1 LEPAIRRQFDFPV
14 LWLHGGEDRIT
25 FMFNLQ
31 TDEVDN
37 ARKALIHHGLSGF
50 FPTPPEWDLV
60 VSDWQNVNAII
71 CSIDLDQYSPYEN
84 AKTYAPKK
92 SQAIRPVSAPHVQ
105 DLIIYTAL
113 VLILRD
119 RVEDARLDSQL
130 AKSFSYRATKAPAGR
145 LYQSVGAY
153 EAYREKT
160 KARLELS
167 KTKFIATAD
176 IADFYPRIY
185 QHRLENALTAASS
198 SQRERETC
206 RVLMK
211 LLNAFSGG
219 TSYGIPTGPYA
230 SRTLGEAVLIDV
242 DASLHGGGVDF
253 VRWVDDFTIFAK
265 TEEEAKEAIFFISSW
280 LNDHHGLSLN
290 QEKTRILT
298 KKDFVNDVWKTY
310 DQEHDEFRRRV
321 KEINDA
327 ISYDEEPDE
336 DDGFDELDVE
346 GVFDL
351 AMEIDIEP
359 KFGLIRFLLE
369 RIIIQPGVDD
379 ETRTNVV
386 RKAMKNVWKLTPLF
400 DAIVKA
406 IDEDADISKTEMQT
420 WAKRI
425 HAEILERKL
434 FIPGFIVAWFC
445 WFVGERRIDDMADK
459 LKHLSEHTNDNA
471 VLREALYAISR
482 VGSRAHALTIK
493 ERYSS
498 VSDVVRPCIVAATK
512 KLGADERKFWRLKVG
527 ISDPYE
533 KLMLK

>member
-1 LEPAIRRQFDFPV
+1 MAL
-14 LWLHGGEDRIT
+14 G
-25 FMFNLQ
+25 MFNL
-31 TDEVDN
+31 TPDEVQN
-37 ARKALIHHGLSGF
+37 ARTALRHHGVSGF

-60 VSDWQNVNAII
+60 LGDWQNVNAII
-71 CSIDLDQYSPYEN
+71 CSLDLDTYIPYQN
-84 AKTYAPKK
+84 AQTYAPKK
-92 SQAIRPVSAPHVQ
+92 SHAIRPVSSLHVQ

-119 RVEDARLDSQL
+119 RVEDARLDPQL
-130 AKSFSYRATKAPAGR
+130 RKSFSYRATKAAVGR

-153 EAYREKT
+153 EAYREQT
-160 KARLELS
+160 KARLALA

-176 IADFYPRIY
+176 ISDFYPRIY

-230 SRTLGEAVLIDV
+230 SRVLGEAVLIDV
-242 DASLHGGGVDF
+242 DASLHGSDIDF
-253 VRWVDDFTIFAK
+253 VRWVDDFTIFSK
-265 TEEEAKEAIFFISSW
+265 SEEEAKEIIFFVSSW
-280 LNDHHGLSLN
+280 LNEHHGLSLN

-298 KKDFVNDVWKTY
+298 KKDFVSDVWKTY

-327 ISYDEEPDE
+327 INYDEEPDDE
-336 DDGFDELDVE
+336 DGFDELDVE

-351 AMEIDIEP
+351 AMQIDTEP

-369 RIIIQPGVDD
+369 RIIVQPGVDED
-379 ETRTNVV
+379 VRSKIV
-386 RKAMKNVWKLTPLF
+386 RKAMNNVWKLTPLF

-406 IDEDADISKTEMQT
+406 IDEDAGISKTEMES

-434 FIPGFIVAWFC
+434 FVPGFIVAWFC
-445 WFVGERRIDDMADK
+445 WFVGERQIGGMADK
-459 LKHLSEHTNDNA
+459 IKNLSERTGDNV

-482 VGSRAHALTIK
+482 VGSRAQALAIK
-493 ERYSS
+493 DRYSS
-498 VSDVVRPCIVAATK
+498 VADVVRPTVVAATK
-512 KLGADERKFWRLKVG
+512 KLGADERRFWRLKVG